1 MDLESGLAA
10 LTLGSVGDCRGAA
23 RGDDQPGGC
32 GDSGVGGRD
41 RCGASR
47 GTGGGSA
54 SRAVGARFGGDGIEA
69 APGSLARRSA
79 GGPDRSRADRPRTN
93 IRTIC
98 PAGLRDGATA
108 TYEHPGKR
116 RDLVESTPSP
126 GRTNMRTSRLADAR
140 VARPRRTNMR
150 TCAGVSCRRECRSVP
165 RTNIRT
171 SSSRRRERRIP
182 RSIVHGADLP
192 PNGPTRS
199 SAGNQRRQEKPRLHD
214 LSWIMKGKLVSPEHH
229 RWSRL
234 SQAPSG
240 RP

>member
-1 MDLESGLAA
+1 MRGRWAFGYGLAALGLGPMDLESGLAA

-116 RDLVESTPSP
+116 RDLVPLSGKNSATSPARAASPTARLTTRKSRVPRRPVPSRP
-126 GRTNMRTSRLADAR
+126 PRTRAPP
-140 VARPRRTNMR
+140 ARP
-150 TCAGVSCRRECRSVP
+150 AS
-165 RTNIRT
+165 
-171 SSSRRRERRIP
+171 
-182 RSIVHGADLP
+182 
-192 PNGPTRS
+192 
-199 SAGNQRRQEKPRLHD
+199 
-214 LSWIMKGKLVSPEHH
+214 
-229 RWSRL
+229 
-234 SQAPSG
+234 
-240 RP
+240 